1 MPPEIYI
8 PLVDS
13 LFKDGRTLL
22 AGTFFVTGSIFVTYW
37 KTGEPLLL
45 GCALAILLVAGARG
59 LLVRAYGRV
68 RSKVMSAK
76 AARRWEYRYVAGAA
90 ASLAL
95 LGMWCFLTL
104 ALTSDPFAVLVSFSM
119 TIAYATGIFGRN
131 FGSARFV
138 VVQIFC
144 AWAPMTAALLLYGN
158 HYHWIFAGMLVPSFF
173 GMKFIAERLRRTLLD
188 AVIASRDM
196 TLLATRFDTALNN
209 MPHGLC
215 MFDAERHIV
224 VSNQKLNQQLGL
236 APDFELKGF
245 SMRRLVESVAAAG
258 QLSDAS
264 ATSLIERLDARL
276 SGSEDSAF
284 DVDMES
290 GRTLEFTLQPMENG
304 GMVILVEDITERR
317 IAEAKINHLARF
329 DALTGLPNRTILHDR
344 MERALS
350 EWRPDNMCAIHF
362 VDLDQFKQ
370 VNDTLG
376 HTRGDM
382 LLKAVAE
389 RLQGTVGDAGCDLAL
404 RRRRVRH
411 SAGAD
416 PFPRARRGARHA
428 GAQRGQRHLRS
439 RRPQGS
445 GHRQHRNRAGHHR
458 ARPGPVP
465 AQRRH
470 GAVLGEGRGP
480 RHVALVR
487 DQDGSQRPGAPQS

>member
-1 MPPEIYI
+1 
-8 PLVDS
+8 

-158 HYHWIFAGMLVPSFF
+158 HYHWIFAGMLVPS
-173 GMKFIAERLRRTLLD
+173 RRRCD
-188 AVIASRDM
+188 
-196 TLLATRFDTALNN
+196 LA
-209 MPHGLC
+209 
-215 MFDAERHIV
+215 
-224 VSNQKLNQQLGL
+224 
-236 APDFELKGF
+236 
-245 SMRRLVESVAAAG
+245 
-258 QLSDAS
+258 
-264 ATSLIERLDARL
+264 
-276 SGSEDSAF
+276 
-284 DVDMES
+284 
-290 GRTLEFTLQPMENG
+290 
-304 GMVILVEDITERR
+304 
-317 IAEAKINHLARF
+317 
-329 DALTGLPNRTILHDR
+329 
-344 MERALS
+344 
-350 EWRPDNMCAIHF
+350 WRPDNMCAIHF

-382 LLKAVAE
+382 LLKAA
-389 RLQGTVGDAGCDLAL
+389 LQPLGDRL

-487 DQDGSQRPGAPQS
+487 DQDESQRPGAPQS

>member
-1 MPPEIYI
+1 MSLAFRTHRPAQKQETLPPEIYI

-22 AGTFFVTGSIFVTYW
+22 AGTFFVTGPIFVTYW

-59 LLVRAYGRV
+59 MLVRAYGRV

-224 VSNQKLNQQLGL
+224 VANQKLNELIGL
-236 APDFELKGF
+236 PADCELKGA
-245 SMRRLVESVAAAG
+245 SPRELIARVVEAGLISRVNAERAVAD
-258 QLSDAS
+258 L
-264 ATSLIERLDARL
+264 EARL
-276 SGSEDSAF
+276 AGGGKDEISA
-284 DVDMES
+284 DMQN
-290 GRTLEFTLQPMENG
+290 GRTLELTVQPMESG
-304 GMVILVEDITERR
+304 GMVLLVEDITARR
-317 IAEAKINHLARF
+317 AAEARINHLARF
-329 DALTGLPNRTILHDR
+329 DALTGLPNGTILRSR
-344 MERALS
+344 MEEALKQCS
-350 EWRPDNMCAIHF
+350 FDSMFAVHF
-362 VDLDQFKQ
+362 IDLDQFKQ

-376 HTRGDM
+376 HTRGD
-382 LLKAVAE
+382 LLLVAVAE
-389 RLQGTVGDAGCDLAL
+389 RLRTAVRESDVIARFGGDEFVVL
-404 RRRRVRH
+404 
-411 SAGAD
+411 
-416 PFPRARRGARHA
+416 
-428 GAQRGQRHLRS
+428 QT
-439 RRPQGS
+439 
-445 GHRQHRNRAGHHR
+445 
-458 ARPGPVP
+458 PVK
-465 AQRRH
+465 
-470 GAVLGEGRGP
+470 
-480 RHVALVR
+480 
-487 DQDGSQRPGAPQS
+487 

>member
-1 MPPEIYI
+1 
-8 PLVDS
+8 
-13 LFKDGRTLL
+13 
-22 AGTFFVTGSIFVTYW
+22 
-37 KTGEPLLL
+37 
-45 GCALAILLVAGARG
+45 
-59 LLVRAYGRV
+59 
-68 RSKVMSAK
+68 
-76 AARRWEYRYVAGAA
+76 
-90 ASLAL
+90 
-95 LGMWCFLTL
+95 
-104 ALTSDPFAVLVSFSM
+104 
-119 TIAYATGIFGRN
+119 
-131 FGSARFV
+131 
-138 VVQIFC
+138 
-144 AWAPMTAALLLYGN
+144 
-158 HYHWIFAGMLVPSFF
+158 MLVPSFF

-350 EWRPDNMCAIHF
+350 EWRPTTCAPS
-362 VDLDQFKQ
+362 
-370 VNDTLG
+370 TSS
-376 HTRGDM
+376 TS
-382 LLKAVAE
+382 
-389 RLQGTVGDAGCDLAL
+389 T
-404 RRRRVRH
+404 
-411 SAGAD
+411 SSS
-416 PFPRARRGARHA
+416 
-428 GAQRGQRHLRS
+428 RS
-439 RRPQGS
+439 TTPWGI
-445 GHRQHRNRAGHHR
+445 
-458 ARPGPVP
+458 P
-465 AQRRH
+465 A
-470 GAVLGEGRGP
+470 ATCC
-480 RHVALVR
+480 
-487 DQDGSQRPGAPQS
+487 